1 MSGDLSPPSC
11 SASLWQ
17 QGEPVR
23 QHKTLKPNALRDT
36 GKGLFCVDWAWEYM
50 CISVHL
56 QLAFLDSWRGFRHSE
71 CEGDSY
77 IVKYLLCCLII
88 RLSLWCIYSPFTI
101 FFAVVRCIKS
111 KPSKPSWK
119 SNYTLQILLSVGLH
133 KYSLAPSPT
142 LNSGCAV
149 HFERQAGVI
158 TAVHLQ
164 GKWLWDVTALELVMR
179 SGCHFYQQGPAG
191 RMWLNGYSTLSINT
205 LCPTFISIYLL
216 EQRMGGTLLLI
227 VQRREAH
234 SSSDTSGPLM
244 GKGSVASDRKTCSG
258 SCFLRPL
265 RSLHYIYRA
274 DVLMEHKSRVQVN
287 VLGTSSY
294 PSMCWSAAT

>member
-1 MSGDLSPPSC
+1 MLWDAGPPTPALASITQPNGRHYHSCVTAVWLLSDLVDTCVLHCSQMSGDLSPTSC

-119 SNYTLQILLSVGLH
+119 SNYTPQIFVSPLPDTKLRMCRAFW
-133 KYSLAPSPT
+133 AP
-142 LNSGCAV
+142 G
-149 HFERQAGVI
+149 R
-158 TAVHLQ
+158 
-164 GKWLWDVTALELVMR
+164 
-179 SGCHFYQQGPAG
+179 CHY
-191 RMWLNGYSTLSINT
+191 
-205 LCPTFISIYLL
+205 C
-216 EQRMGGTLLLI
+216 
-227 VQRREAH
+227 
-234 SSSDTSGPLM
+234 SSF
-244 GKGSVASDRKTCSG
+244 AR
-258 SCFLRPL
+258 
-265 RSLHYIYRA
+265 
-274 DVLMEHKSRVQVN
+274 
-287 VLGTSSY
+287 
-294 PSMCWSAAT
+294 